1 MKGASFQS
9 VCVCQVRLHE
19 SLVFAMPNIRAQCY
33 VYTSAVECRSP
44 LHRLSL
50 LQEPTIEPDTTAQ
63 VEMYLITF
71 SSPSRTDT
79 ITVPASETS
88 VVLTG
93 LDMGTD
99 YSITVVG
106 INSAGPGASDSDDV
120 ATNIDRESAS

>member
-1 MKGASFQS
+1 M
-9 VCVCQVRLHE
+9 
-19 SLVFAMPNIRAQCY
+19 
-33 VYTSAVECRSP
+33 
-44 LHRLSL
+44 
-50 LQEPTIEPDTTAQ
+50 IEPDTTAQ

-106 INSAGPGASDSDDV
+106 LNSAGPGASDSDNV
-120 ATNIDRESAS
+120 ATNIDRELMS

>member
-1 MKGASFQS
+1 M
-9 VCVCQVRLHE
+9 
-19 SLVFAMPNIRAQCY
+19 
-33 VYTSAVECRSP
+33 
-44 LHRLSL
+44 
-50 LQEPTIEPDTTAQ
+50 IEPDTTAQ

-79 ITVPASETS
+79 ITVTASETS

>member
-44 LHRLSL
+44 LLCLSL
-50 LQEPTIEPDTTAQ
+50 LQEPTIEPDTTAP
-63 VEMYLITF
+63 VEMYRIMF
-71 SSPSRTDT
+71 SSPST
-79 ITVPASETS
+79 ITVPASDTS